1 MTSVYILCALLLL
14 VVVYGVYRQSMAAW
28 VRWAGT
34 PSTRSRAIS
43 GVALLFCLCAV
54 SAWLFVV
61 YWTVSS
67 WIISLDPSVPK
78 PHFLVF
84 YVLGLFA
91 VAICMAVA
99 KVLHGLAALGSDSS
113 APRAG
118 RVACH
123 ARQG

>member
-28 VRWAGT
+28 VTWAGT

-67 WIISLDPSVPK
+67 WRISLDPSVPK

-84 YVLGLFA
+84 YVLGLF
-91 VAICMAVA
+91 AVA